1 MILFAIVPFVEL
13 ALGLAGAFLAIIK
26 ALWGTVELDRH
37 AAAFDRAV
45 LKRFDDGRGNPG
57 DEYRNTRHN
66 VGFDFLDRLAQA
78 KGVRFSH
85 QAKFFGETARIST
98 PAGDVWLLKPS
109 TYMNLSGQAVQPL
122 AAYYKIS
129 PEEILVVHDELDL
142 VPGTM
147 RLKFGGSNAGHNGLK
162 DITQR
167 LSTGDFW
174 RLRVGIG
181 HPRKLCP
188 GMAVVDWVL
197 GRMRKL
203 AEGAFRT
210 VKFAQ
215 SKVVDGF
222 QSALKTL
229 RDSFVLLGKFAH
241 PPKPA
246 KTEKT
251 PEKKEP
257 EAEA

>member
-1 MILFAIVPFVEL
+1 MVRKPIALIV
-13 ALGLAGAFLAIIK
+13 GL
-26 ALWGTVELDRH
+26 
-37 AAAFDRAV
+37 
-45 LKRFDDGRGNPG
+45 GNPG

-66 VGFDFLDRLAQA
+66 VGFDFLDRLASA
-78 KGVRFSH
+78 CGARFSH

-122 AAYYKIS
+122 AAYYKIT

-147 RLKFGGSNAGHNGLK
+147 RLKFGGGAAGHNGLK

-167 LSTGDFW
+167 LGTPEFW

-181 HPRKLCP
+181 HPRQLCP

-197 GRMRKL
+197 GRAAPDQ
-203 AEGAFRT
+203 AERIATCLNG
-210 VKFAQ
+210 
-215 SKVVDGF
+215 
-222 QSALKTL
+222 ALKAVDNL
-229 RDSFVLLGKFAH
+229 CLGKFDNAERTLGKYAH

-246 KTEKT
+246 KADK
-251 PEKKEP
+251 PEDKQP
-257 EAEA
+257 AAVDDQSPAA

>member
-1 MILFAIVPFVEL
+1 MAQKPIALIV
-13 ALGLAGAFLAIIK
+13 GL
-26 ALWGTVELDRH
+26 
-37 AAAFDRAV
+37 
-45 LKRFDDGRGNPG
+45 GNPG

-78 KGVRFSH
+78 KGARFSH

-197 GRMRKL
+197 GRATAEQNEGISKCL
-203 AEGAFRT
+203 EGALKAVDNLALGKFDGAERT
-210 VKFAQ
+210 
-215 SKVVDGF
+215 
-222 QSALKTL
+222 
-229 RDSFVLLGKFAH
+229 LGKFAH
-241 PPKPA
+241 PTKPA

>member
-1 MILFAIVPFVEL
+1 
-13 ALGLAGAFLAIIK
+13 
-26 ALWGTVELDRH
+26 
-37 AAAFDRAV
+37 
-45 LKRFDDGRGNPG
+45 
-57 DEYRNTRHN
+57 
-66 VGFDFLDRLAQA
+66 
-78 KGVRFSH
+78 
-85 QAKFFGETARIST
+85 
-98 PAGDVWLLKPS
+98 
-109 TYMNLSGQAVQPL
+109 MNLSGQAVQPL

-197 GRMRKL
+197 GRATAEQNEGISKCL
-203 AEGAFRT
+203 EGALKAVDNLALGKFDGAERT
-210 VKFAQ
+210 
-215 SKVVDGF
+215 
-222 QSALKTL
+222 
-229 RDSFVLLGKFAH
+229 LGKFAH

>member
-1 MILFAIVPFVEL
+1 MAQKPIALIV
-13 ALGLAGAFLAIIK
+13 GL
-26 ALWGTVELDRH
+26 
-37 AAAFDRAV
+37 
-45 LKRFDDGRGNPG
+45 GNPG

-78 KGVRFSH
+78 KGARFSH

-197 GRMRKL
+197 GRATAEQNEGISKCL
-203 AEGAFRT
+203 EGALKA
-210 VKFAQ
+210 VDNLALGKF
-215 SKVVDGF
+215 DG
-222 QSALKTL
+222 AELT
-229 RDSFVLLGKFAH
+229 LGKFAH
-241 PPKPA
+241 SPKPA

>member
-1 MILFAIVPFVEL
+1 MAQKPIALIV
-13 ALGLAGAFLAIIK
+13 GL
-26 ALWGTVELDRH
+26 
-37 AAAFDRAV
+37 
-45 LKRFDDGRGNPG
+45 GNPG

-78 KGVRFSH
+78 KGARFSH

-197 GRMRKL
+197 GRATAEQNEGISKCL
-203 AEGAFRT
+203 EGALKAVDNLALGKFDSAGRT
-210 VKFAQ
+210 
-215 SKVVDGF
+215 
-222 QSALKTL
+222 
-229 RDSFVLLGKFAH
+229 LGKFAH

>member
-1 MILFAIVPFVEL
+1 MAQKPIALIV
-13 ALGLAGAFLAIIK
+13 GL
-26 ALWGTVELDRH
+26 
-37 AAAFDRAV
+37 
-45 LKRFDDGRGNPG
+45 GNPG

-78 KGVRFSH
+78 KGARFSH

-197 GRMRKL
+197 GRATAEQNEGISKCL
-203 AEGAFRT
+203 EGALKAVDNLALGKFDSAERT
-210 VKFAQ
+210 L
-215 SKVVDGF
+215 D
-222 QSALKTL
+222 
-229 RDSFVLLGKFAH
+229 KFAH

-257 EAEA
+257 EVEA

>member
-1 MILFAIVPFVEL
+1 MAQKPIALIV
-13 ALGLAGAFLAIIK
+13 GL
-26 ALWGTVELDRH
+26 
-37 AAAFDRAV
+37 
-45 LKRFDDGRGNPG
+45 GNPG

-78 KGVRFSH
+78 KGARFSH

-197 GRMRKL
+197 GRATAEQNEGISKCL
-203 AEGAFRT
+203 EGALKAVDNLALGKFDGAERT
-210 VKFAQ
+210 
-215 SKVVDGF
+215 
-222 QSALKTL
+222 
-229 RDSFVLLGKFAH
+229 LGKFAH
-241 PPKPA
+241 PPKRLPKRRSPRPKHKNLRLA
-246 KTEKT
+246 A
-251 PEKKEP
+251 P
-257 EAEA
+257 

>member
-1 MILFAIVPFVEL
+1 MAQKPIALIV
-13 ALGLAGAFLAIIK
+13 GL
-26 ALWGTVELDRH
+26 
-37 AAAFDRAV
+37 
-45 LKRFDDGRGNPG
+45 GNPG

-78 KGVRFSH
+78 KGARFSH

-197 GRMRKL
+197 GRATAEQNEGISKCL
-203 AEGAFRT
+203 EGALKA
-210 VKFAQ
+210 VDNLALGKF
-215 SKVVDGF
+215 DG
-222 QSALKTL
+222 AECT
-229 RDSFVLLGKFAH
+229 LGKFAH

>member
-1 MILFAIVPFVEL
+1 MAQKPIALIVGP
-13 ALGLAGAFLAIIK
+13 
-26 ALWGTVELDRH
+26 
-37 AAAFDRAV
+37 
-45 LKRFDDGRGNPG
+45 GNPG

-78 KGVRFSH
+78 KGARFSH

-197 GRMRKL
+197 GRATAEQNEGISKCL
-203 AEGAFRT
+203 EGALKAVDNLALGKFDGAERT
-210 VKFAQ
+210 
-215 SKVVDGF
+215 
-222 QSALKTL
+222 
-229 RDSFVLLGKFAH
+229 RGKFAH

>member
-1 MILFAIVPFVEL
+1 MAQKPIALIV
-13 ALGLAGAFLAIIK
+13 GL
-26 ALWGTVELDRH
+26 
-37 AAAFDRAV
+37 
-45 LKRFDDGRGNPG
+45 GNPG

-78 KGVRFSH
+78 KGARFSH

-197 GRMRKL
+197 GRATAEQNEGISKCL
-203 AEGAFRT
+203 EGALKAVDNLALGKFDSAERT
-210 VKFAQ
+210 
-215 SKVVDGF
+215 
-222 QSALKTL
+222 
-229 RDSFVLLGKFAH
+229 LGKFAH

-246 KTEKT
+246 KAEKT

>member
-1 MILFAIVPFVEL
+1 MAQKPIALIV
-13 ALGLAGAFLAIIK
+13 GL
-26 ALWGTVELDRH
+26 
-37 AAAFDRAV
+37 
-45 LKRFDDGRGNPG
+45 GNPG

-78 KGVRFSH
+78 KGARFSH

-197 GRMRKL
+197 GRATAEQNEGISKCL
-203 AEGAFRT
+203 EGALKAVDNLALGKFDGAERT
-210 VKFAQ
+210 
-215 SKVVDGF
+215 
-222 QSALKTL
+222 
-229 RDSFVLLGKFAH
+229 LGKFAH
-241 PPKPA
+241 PLKPA

>member
-1 MILFAIVPFVEL
+1 MAQKPIALIV
-13 ALGLAGAFLAIIK
+13 GL
-26 ALWGTVELDRH
+26 
-37 AAAFDRAV
+37 
-45 LKRFDDGRGNPG
+45 GNPG

-78 KGVRFSH
+78 KGARFSH

-197 GRMRKL
+197 GRATAEQNEGISKCL
-203 AEGAFRT
+203 EGALKA
-210 VKFAQ
+210 VDNLALGKF
-215 SKVVDGF
+215 D
-222 QSALKTL
+222 SAEHT
-229 RDSFVLLGKFAH
+229 LGKFAH

>member
-1 MILFAIVPFVEL
+1 MAQKPIALIV
-13 ALGLAGAFLAIIK
+13 GL
-26 ALWGTVELDRH
+26 
-37 AAAFDRAV
+37 
-45 LKRFDDGRGNPG
+45 GNPG

-78 KGVRFSH
+78 KGARFSH

-197 GRMRKL
+197 GRATAEQNEGISKCL
-203 AEGAFRT
+203 EGALKAVDNLALGKFDGAERT
-210 VKFAQ
+210 L
-215 SKVVDGF
+215 S
-222 QSALKTL
+222 
-229 RDSFVLLGKFAH
+229 KFAH